1 MKSFSC
7 TVAGDRELILELRT
21 TAVKEGTL
29 YRLSGAIY
37 SLGLDIY
44 SGDIDTVMEDGEALS
59 SDRFV
64 LRTMVDGSA
73 RKLSEIGL
81 KLGMLMEAVLSD
93 EQDAEELIRLN
104 GKDVPSP
111 EALLGSGL
119 EVVFDGVPDRPET
132 TMYLEAPDRPGL
144 LFTVSR
150 LLYRYEVNIVAATIR
165 STYNGHARDLF
176 HLQHRGH
183 ALSSD
188 IIERL
193 TDFLNQ
199 FSGAPE

>member
-29 YRLSGAIY
+29 YRLAGAIY

-44 SGDIDTVMEDGEALS
+44 SGDIDTVAEEGEVFS

-93 EQDAEELIRLN
+93 EQDADELIRAS
-104 GKDVPSP
+104 GKTVPSI
-111 EALLGSGL
+111 EDLLGSGV
-119 EVVFDGVPDRPET
+119 EVVFDSVPDRSET

-150 LLYRYEVNIVAATIR
+150 LLYRYEVNIVAATLR
-165 STYNGHARDLF
+165 STFGGHARDLF
-176 HLQHRGH
+176 HLQHRGRE
-183 ALSSD
+183 LSAD
-188 IIERL
+188 LIEL
-193 TDFLNQ
+193 LGGFLEQ
-199 FSGAPE
+199 SASAG